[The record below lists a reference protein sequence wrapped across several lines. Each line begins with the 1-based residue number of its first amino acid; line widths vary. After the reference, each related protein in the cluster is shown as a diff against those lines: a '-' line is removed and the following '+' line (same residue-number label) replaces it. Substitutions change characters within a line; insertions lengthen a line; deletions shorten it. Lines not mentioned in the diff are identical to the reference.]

1 VVKKISQ
8 ISNVK
13 KEYKFNDDEI
23 GNVGQNILQR
33 LNAEP
38 TNIDWLIS
46 QLQIP
51 INLLNTAIIQLEI
64 ENKIAVNYGK
74 IVKLSEY

>member
-23 GNVGQNILQR
+23 IIVGNNILKN
-33 LNAEP
+33 LNTEP

-46 QLQIP
+46 KLQIP

-64 ENKIAVNYGK
+64 DNKIAVNYGK
-74 IVKLSEY
+74 IVKLCN